1 MRGWVSAALLLT
13 SASVPVLAEGPS
25 VPMGFYNCWTH
36 TMRRPDVT
44 FAVTGPGSYADSRGT
59 AGTFRLE
66 GNRIRFSG
74 GSLDRQLAVFKEG
87 NPPTVSILGPGGA
100 EDAYC
105 PRS

>member
-1 MRGWVSAALLLT
+1 M
-13 SASVPVLAEGPS
+13 PVLAEGPS
-25 VPMGFYNCWTH
+25 VPMGFYGCWTH

-44 FAVTGPGSYADSRGT
+44 FTVTGPGSYADSRGA

-87 NPPTVSILGPGGA
+87 NPPTVSILGPGGK